1 MRLLLL
7 TSVYPSPR
15 RPVKGVFN
23 QQLVAALRAAG
34 DDVRVVVPV
43 PWTDLLVTRPTAS
56 PAREARYR
64 VWWYPP
70 RVAHPTHHRWM
81 ARSIRSTV
89 TAATRDWQPDLVA
102 GYWTHPD
109 GTVALQAA
117 RQLGVPGVLLVGG
130 SDIHLLAKD
139 PSRRQVIVDTLREAR
154 RVITVGHPLRDAVIA
169 LGADADH
176 VGTFTRGVDTARFH
190 PGAADDAR
198 AALRLPLDRPI
209 AVWVGRMV
217 PVKGLDVLLDAW
229 RAIAQHPSRPLLC
242 LVGDGAERRPLQR
255 SVADLGDAVR
265 FIGNTPHAQLGDW
278 YRAADVN
285 LLPSRS
291 EGIPNVLLEGL
302 ACGTPFIASNVGS
315 VASLAADSCVL
326 VPPGDR
332 AALGDALLRWAEIP
346 PMSRR
351 VTVAIDDRDTA
362 TAALRQQFADV
373 IGAGDQHLQPVA

>member
-43 PWTDLLVTRPTAS
+43 PWTDLLVTRPTA
-56 PAREARYR
+56 PAAHETRYR

-70 RVAHPTHHRWM
+70 RMAHRTHHRWM
-81 ARSIRSTV
+81 ARSVLASV

-109 GTVALQAA
+109 GTVALHAA
-117 RQLGVPGVLLVGG
+117 RRLGVPGVLLVGG

-139 PSRRQVIVDTLREAR
+139 RSRRKVIVDTLRDAR

-169 LGADADH
+169 LGVDADH

-190 PGAADDAR
+190 PGAADHAR
-198 AALRLPLDRPI
+198 AALGLPLDRPI

-217 PVKGLDVLLDAW
+217 PVKGVDVLLDAW
-229 RAIAQHPSRPLLC
+229 HAIARHPSHPLLC
-242 LVGDGAERRPLQR
+242 LVGDGAGRRSLERRA
-255 SVADLGDAVR
+255 ADLGDTVR

-302 ACGTPFIASNVGS
+302 ACGAPFIASDVGS
-315 VASLAADSCVL
+315 VSSLVVDSCVL

-332 AALGDALLRWAEIP
+332 TALADALRHWAEIP

-351 VTVAIDDRDTA
+351 VTVAIDDRATA
-362 TAALRQQFADV
+362 TAALRRQFADV
-373 IGAGDQHLQPVA
+373 IGATDPHLQPIA